1 MTFFCLDETKYE
13 ARWRRRKEKFENR
26 LEDSWYREREMKM

>member
-13 ARWRRRKEKFENR
+13 ARWRRRKEKLKIGWRTVGIEK
-26 LEDSWYREREMKM
+26 EK